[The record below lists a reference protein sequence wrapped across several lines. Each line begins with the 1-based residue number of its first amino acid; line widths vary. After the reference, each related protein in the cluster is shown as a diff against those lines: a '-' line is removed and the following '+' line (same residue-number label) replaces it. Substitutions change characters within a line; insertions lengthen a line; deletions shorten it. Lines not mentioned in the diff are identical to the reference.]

1 MQGWKRCFGL
11 ASASAAVILV
21 VNMAVA
27 APVGPSAVSDSLQ
40 APNGDF
46 RLLPGVKVPMRDG
59 VKLSTD
65 VYLPKGPG
73 PFPIILIRTP
83 YNKNNYRPAW
93 VAQGTSPAVQ
103 SNRKLPGVGDGE
115 RKNPVDYF
123 VAAGYAVVVQDR
135 RGLYESEGVYHYAR
149 SNRVDFEDTAKWLDA
164 QSWSARRMGM
174 FGCSY
179 LGHTQVMGAVTDTP
193 SLKAVTPAGV
203 EGAMHSLPGFYNTGF
218 GSQRGGTLELA
229 SMVDWVAR
237 TTNWVEAKPDPNVDP
252 VTWARFSH
260 FYNLKPDYKVDVDK
274 LMWEL
279 PLLGM
284 LDRAGLPPTEWDTI
298 VSNRAESSYWT
309 DKDSELVKTGDKIYT
324 PSLWLYNW
332 NDYLSGEQT
341 AVLQW
346 AKKNAA
352 NATARDNQ
360 YLIMGPGHHCG
371 LYGGGRENEKVDD
384 LDLGDTRL
392 PIWDIML
399 KWNNR
404 WVKGDVHAFDGMPK
418 VTYWLY
424 GKNEWRT
431 STDMPVPGTRYREL
445 YLSSQKGANSLNGDG
460 KLSFDRPNTAS
471 RDSYR
476 YDPADPVPTGP
487 NQQWAIGLTDQRPIE
502 VRKDVLVY
510 STDPLKQGVTVVGPI
525 KMVLHVASSAVDT
538 DFTGKLVDV
547 YPDGRAIQLQLGI
560 LRARYR
566 NSFLKSEMMTPGKT
580 YEITVE
586 LNATAN
592 WFAPGHRIRLEVSS
606 SNFPRFDRN
615 LNTGG
620 DGYTETK
627 GVAAQ
632 NTVFSGSSTPSRLI
646 LPIAPD

>member
-1 MQGWKRCFGL
+1 MSKWKRFGL
-11 ASASAAVILV
+11 VSTSAAAILIA
-21 VNMAVA
+21 NMSVA
-27 APVGPSAVSDSLQ
+27 APVAPPVVSDSLQ

-46 RLLPGVKVPMRDG
+46 RLMPSVKVPMRDG

-65 VYLPKGPG
+65 VYLPKGSG

-83 YNKNNYRPAW
+83 YNKNGFRPVW
-93 VAQGTSPAVQ
+93 VSQSTSSAVQ
-103 SNRKLPGVGDGE
+103 SRPVKIAANGRGE
-115 RKNPVDYF
+115 DPVDHF
-123 VAAGYAVVVQDR
+123 VAAGYAVVIQDR
-135 RGLYESEGVYHYAR
+135 RGVYESEGVYHYAR

-179 LGHTQVMGAVTDTP
+179 LGHTQVMGAVIDTP
-193 SLKAVTPAGV
+193 SLKAITPMGV
-203 EGAMHSLPGFYNTGF
+203 EGAIHSVPGFQHSGYA
-218 GSQRGGTLELA
+218 SYRGGAFEFA
-229 SMVDWVAR
+229 SMIDWIAR
-237 TTNWVEAKPDPNVDP
+237 TTNWTEAKPDPNVDP

-274 LMWEL
+274 LIWDL

-298 VSNRAESSYWT
+298 VSNRPESGYWT
-309 DKDSELVKTGDKIYT
+309 DKDSELVKAGDKIHT
-324 PSLWLYNW
+324 PSLWVYNW
-332 NDYLSGEQT
+332 NDYLSGEQIQSF
-341 AVLQW
+341 QW
-346 AKKNAA
+346 AKNNAA

-360 YLIMGPGHHCG
+360 YLIMGPAYHCG
-371 LYGGGRENEKVDD
+371 LLGGGSENAKADD
-384 LDLGDTRL
+384 LDLGDTRF
-392 PIWDIML
+392 PYWETAL

-404 WVKGDVHAFDGMPK
+404 WVKGDVHAIDGMPK

-460 KLSFDRPNTAS
+460 KLSFDRPRTSS
-471 RDSYR
+471 RDTYR
-476 YDPADPVPTGP
+476 YDPAEPVPTGGTG
-487 NQQWAIGLTDQRPIE
+487 QWAISLSDQRPIE
-502 VRKDVLVY
+502 ARKDVLVY

-547 YPDGRAIQLQLGI
+547 YPDGRAIQMQVGI

-566 NSFLKSEMMTPGKT
+566 NSFLKPEMMTPGKT
-580 YEITVE
+580 YEIEVE

-620 DGYTETK
+620 DGITETK
-627 GVAAQ
+627 GVVAQ
-632 NTVFSGSSTPSRLI
+632 NAILSGPSAPSRLI